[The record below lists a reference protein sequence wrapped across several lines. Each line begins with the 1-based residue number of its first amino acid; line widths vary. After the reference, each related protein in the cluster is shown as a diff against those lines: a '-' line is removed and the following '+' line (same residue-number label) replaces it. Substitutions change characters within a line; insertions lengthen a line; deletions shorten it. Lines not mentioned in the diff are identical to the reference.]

1 MPSWEQHI
9 RFIQSNPYLAW
20 HLIEE
25 GPGIVGAIYLTRNGE
40 IGVSIFEKY
49 RGKGFGKAAV
59 IDLMTRYPKM
69 RLVANVAPQNDVSA
83 KMWESLG
90 GKCIQRTYELRA
102 AQ

>member
-9 RFIQSNPYLAW
+9 RFIQSNPYEAW
-20 HLIEE
+20 WLIEE
-25 GPGIVGAIYLTRNGE
+25 AAGIVGAIYLTRLGE

-59 IDLMTRYPKM
+59 LDVMYRYPKR
-69 RLVANVAPQNDVSA
+69 RLLANVNPQNDVSA

-90 GKCIQRTYELRA
+90 GKCIQKTYEIRA
-102 AQ
+102 AL